1 MKGGGGCM
9 SRKIHFYILIF
20 FEVLLALSMLR
31 SYGLHFEYETLNS
44 VSLLSSQF
52 PQQLF
57 LVWFVFR
64 LMKDKRKVE
73 SILAV
78 FAFHICQLA
87 TYFIIPASIFKP
99 WLVSPV
105 LTVICL
111 IWLVIIIKKTE
122 LPTLLASFKSLS
134 AWQSS
139 VPLLGLGMVAIV
151 WSTHY
156 INIDLD
162 DLSSLTYILYPILEC
177 ASIFLFLTL
186 MTETIQK
193 KLRISSILIA
203 VVSLLELIYGFLV
216 DHIITDVSLFLLV
229 VSSYLVYLTNGN
241 TSTLVETWQ
250 QKYGFEVS
258 KESLLVEKR
267 TKPVVEE
274 RKIYDYADNP
284 EHKNHDYTNNQ
295 KQSNLVPDSIWL
307 WTAFILAL
315 RDLVVNLT
323 SVIYYPIDESNP
335 LAGIGWFMYFIMM
348 TPLIIIPTMML
359 PRAISTANKNRLYI
373 VAMLFI
379 LVARSSIEQLIVPA
393 LILYGVSK
401 IKEE

>member
-1 MKGGGGCM
+1 M
-9 SRKIHFYILIF
+9 SRKTWYYILIF

-44 VSLLSSQF
+44 VSVLSSQL
-52 PQQLF
+52 PQQVV

-64 LMKDKRKVE
+64 LLKDKRKAEGV
-73 SILAV
+73 LAV
-78 FAFHICQLA
+78 FAFHICQLV
-87 TYFIIPASIFKP
+87 TYFIVPASIFKP

-111 IWLVIIIKKTE
+111 IWLVIMIKKTE
-122 LPTLLASFKSLS
+122 LPTLLASFKSPS

-139 VPLLGLGMVAIV
+139 VPLLGLGMVAVV

-177 ASIFLFLTL
+177 ASIFLLLIL
-186 MTETIQK
+186 MTEENQK
-193 KLRISSILIA
+193 KLRISSIFII
-203 VVSLLELIYGFLV
+203 VTSLLELVYGFLV

-229 VSSYLVYLTNGN
+229 VSSYLVYRTNGN
-241 TSTLVETWQ
+241 TSTLVEKWQ
-250 QKYGFEVS
+250 KKYGFELS
-258 KESLLVEKR
+258 EDDLLVEKR
-267 TKPVVEE
+267 TKPVIEE
-274 RKIYDYADNP
+274 RKSYDYAESQRQLNP
-284 EHKNHDYTNNQ
+284 QGLH
-295 KQSNLVPDSIWL
+295 SPWL
-307 WTAFILAL
+307 WTAFILSL
-315 RDLVVNLT
+315 RDLVINLI

-359 PRAISTANKNRLYI
+359 PRAISTANKNRLYV
-373 VAMLFI
+373 VAGLFI
-379 LVARSSIEQLIVPA
+379 VSYGSIEQLIVPA

-401 IKEE
+401 ITEE

>member
-1 MKGGGGCM
+1 MMFSLRLNERWGGCM
-9 SRKIHFYILIF
+9 SRKTWYYILIF

-44 VSLLSSQF
+44 VSVLSSQL
-52 PQQLF
+52 PQQVV

-64 LMKDKRKVE
+64 LLKDKRKAEGV
-73 SILAV
+73 LAV
-78 FAFHICQLA
+78 LAFHICQLV

-111 IWLVIIIKKTE
+111 IWLVIMIKKTE
-122 LPTLLASFKSLS
+122 LPTLLATFKSPS

-139 VPLLGLGMVAIV
+139 VPLLGLGMVAVV

-177 ASIFLFLTL
+177 ASIFLLLIL
-186 MTETIQK
+186 MTEENQK
-193 KLRISSILIA
+193 KLRISSILLI
-203 VVSLLELIYGFLV
+203 VISLLELFYGFLV

-229 VSSYLVYLTNGN
+229 VSSYLVYRTNGN
-241 TSTLVETWQ
+241 TSTLVEKWQ
-250 QKYGFEVS
+250 KKYGFELS
-258 KESLLVEKR
+258 EDDLLVEKR
-267 TKPVVEE
+267 TKPVIEE
-274 RKIYDYADNP
+274 RKSYDYAESQRQLNP
-284 EHKNHDYTNNQ
+284 QGLHF
-295 KQSNLVPDSIWL
+295 PWL
-307 WTAFILAL
+307 WTAFILSL
-315 RDLVVNLT
+315 RDLVINLI

-359 PRAISTANKNRLYI
+359 PRAISTANKNRLYV
-373 VAMLFI
+373 VAGLFI
-379 LVARSSIEQLIVPA
+379 VSYGSIEQLIVPA

>member
-1 MKGGGGCM
+1 M
-9 SRKIHFYILIF
+9 SRKICFYILIF
-20 FEVLLALSMLR
+20 FEVLLALSMLK

-73 SILAV
+73 GILAV
-78 FAFHICQLA
+78 LAFHICQLV
-87 TYFIIPASIFKP
+87 TYFLIPASIFKP

-111 IWLVIIIKKTE
+111 IWLVIMIKKVE
-122 LPTLLASFKSLS
+122 LPTLLASFKSPS

-139 VPLLGLGMVAIV
+139 VPLLGLGMVAVV
-151 WSTHY
+151 WATHY
-156 INIDLD
+156 VKITTKDI
-162 DLSSLTYILYPILEC
+162 SGIFYILYPVLEC

-186 MTETIQK
+186 MTETTQK
-193 KLRISSILIA
+193 KLRISSILIM
-203 VVSLLELIYGFLV
+203 VISLLELIYGFLV

-229 VSSYLVYLTNGN
+229 VSSYLVYRTNGN
-241 TSTLVETWQ
+241 TSTLVEKWQ
-250 QKYGFEVS
+250 QKYGFEVR
-258 KESLLVEKR
+258 EDDLLVEKM

-274 RKIYDYADNP
+274 RKIYDYAESQRQLNP
-284 EHKNHDYTNNQ
+284 QILH
-295 KQSNLVPDSIWL
+295 SPWL

-359 PRAISTANKNRLYI
+359 PRAISTANKNRLYV
-373 VAMLFI
+373 VAGLFI
-379 LVARSSIEQLIVPA
+379 VSYGSIEQLIVPA

>member
-1 MKGGGGCM
+1 M
-9 SRKIHFYILIF
+9 SRKIRFYILIF
-20 FEVLLALSMLR
+20 FEVLLALSMLK

-73 SILAV
+73 GILAV
-78 FAFHICQLA
+78 LAFHICQLV

-111 IWLVIIIKKTE
+111 IWLVIMIKKTE
-122 LPTLLASFKSLS
+122 LPTLLASFKSPS

-139 VPLLGLGMVAIV
+139 VPLLGLGMVAV
-151 WSTHY
+151 MWATHY
-156 INIDLD
+156 VKITTKDI
-162 DLSSLTYILYPILEC
+162 SGIFYILYPVLEC

-186 MTETIQK
+186 MTEINQK
-193 KLRISSILIA
+193 KLRISSILLIA
-203 VVSLLELIYGFLV
+203 ISLLELIYGFLV

-229 VSSYLVYLTNGN
+229 VSSYLVYRTNGN
-241 TSTLVETWQ
+241 TSTLVEKWQ
-250 QKYGFEVS
+250 QKYGFEVR
-258 KESLLVEKR
+258 ENNLLVEKK
-267 TKPVVEE
+267 TKPVIEK
-274 RKIYDYADNP
+274 RKIYDYAESQRQLNP
-284 EHKNHDYTNNQ
+284 LSLH
-295 KQSNLVPDSIWL
+295 SPWL

-315 RDLVVNLT
+315 RNLVINLT
-323 SVIYYPIDESNP
+323 SVFYYPTNDPNP
-335 LAGIGWFMYFIMM
+335 LAGLDWFIQLILM
-348 TPLIIIPTMML
+348 TPLIIIPTVMF
-359 PRAISTANKNRLYI
+359 PRAIRTADKSRLYI
-373 VAMLFI
+373 VAALFFM
-379 LVARSSIEQLIVPA
+379 SYFSIEQLVVPA

>member
-1 MKGGGGCM
+1 M
-9 SRKIHFYILIF
+9 SRKTLYYILIF

-44 VSLLSSQF
+44 VSVLSSQL
-52 PQQLF
+52 PQQVV

-64 LMKDKRKVE
+64 LLKDKRKAEGV
-73 SILAV
+73 LAV
-78 FAFHICQLA
+78 LAFHICQLV

-105 LTVICL
+105 LTIMCL
-111 IWLVIIIKKTE
+111 IWLVITIRKTE
-122 LPTLLASFKSLS
+122 IPTLLASLKSSS

-139 VPLLGLGMVAIV
+139 VPLIGLGMVAVV

-162 DLSSLTYILYPILEC
+162 DLSSLTSILYPILEC
-177 ASIFLFLTL
+177 ASIFLLLNL
-186 MTETIQK
+186 MTEKTQK
-193 KLRISSILIA
+193 KLRISSILIIII
-203 VVSLLELIYGFLV
+203 SLLELIYAFLV

-229 VSSYLVYLTNGN
+229 VSSYLVYRTNGN
-241 TSTLVETWQ
+241 TSTLVEKWQ
-250 QKYGFEVS
+250 KKYGFELS
-258 KESLLVEKR
+258 EDDLLVEKR
-267 TKPVVEE
+267 TKPVIEE
-274 RKIYDYADNP
+274 RKSYDYAESQRQLNP
-284 EHKNHDYTNNQ
+284 QGLH
-295 KQSNLVPDSIWL
+295 SPWL
-307 WTAFILAL
+307 WTAFILSL
-315 RDLVVNLT
+315 RDLVINLI

-359 PRAISTANKNRLYI
+359 PRAISTANKNRLYV
-373 VAMLFI
+373 VAGLFI
-379 LVARSSIEQLIVPA
+379 VSYGSIEQLIVPA

-401 IKEE
+401 ITEE

>member
-1 MKGGGGCM
+1 M
-9 SRKIHFYILIF
+9 SRKICFYILIF
-20 FEVLLALSMLR
+20 FEVLLALSMLK

-73 SILAV
+73 GILAV
-78 FAFHICQLA
+78 LAFHICQLV
-87 TYFIIPASIFKP
+87 TYFLIPASIFKP

-105 LTVICL
+105 LTIICL
-111 IWLVIIIKKTE
+111 IWLVIMIKKVE
-122 LPTLLASFKSLS
+122 LPTLLASFKTSS

-139 VPLLGLGMVAIV
+139 VPLLGLGMVAVV
-151 WSTHY
+151 WATHY
-156 INIDLD
+156 VKITTKDI
-162 DLSSLTYILYPILEC
+162 SGIFYILYPVLEC

-186 MTETIQK
+186 MTETTQK
-193 KLRISSILIA
+193 KLRISSILIM
-203 VVSLLELIYGFLV
+203 VISLLELIYGFLV
-216 DHIITDVSLFLLV
+216 DHIITDVSIFLLV
-229 VSSYLVYLTNGN
+229 VSSYLVYRTNGN
-241 TSTLVETWQ
+241 TSTLVEKWQ
-250 QKYGFEVS
+250 QKYGFEVR
-258 KESLLVEKR
+258 EDDLLVEKM

-274 RKIYDYADNP
+274 RKIYDYAESQRQLNP
-284 EHKNHDYTNNQ
+284 QILH
-295 KQSNLVPDSIWL
+295 SPWL

-359 PRAISTANKNRLYI
+359 PRAISTANKNRLYV
-373 VAMLFI
+373 VAGLFI
-379 LVARSSIEQLIVPA
+379 VSYGSIEQLIVPA

>member
-1 MKGGGGCM
+1 M
-9 SRKIHFYILIF
+9 SRKTWYYILIF

-44 VSLLSSQF
+44 VSLLSSQL
-52 PQQLF
+52 PQQVV

-64 LMKDKRKVE
+64 LLKDKRKVE
-73 SILAV
+73 GILAV
-78 FAFHICQLA
+78 FAFHICQLV
-87 TYFIIPASIFKP
+87 TYFIVPASIFKP

-111 IWLVIIIKKTE
+111 IWLVIMIKKTE
-122 LPTLLASFKSLS
+122 LPTLLASFKSPS

-139 VPLLGLGMVAIV
+139 VPLLGLGMVAVV

-177 ASIFLFLTL
+177 ASIFLLLIL
-186 MTETIQK
+186 MTEENQK
-193 KLRISSILIA
+193 KLRISSILII
-203 VVSLLELIYGFLV
+203 VTSLLELVYGFLI

-229 VSSYLVYLTNGN
+229 VSSYLVYRTNGN
-241 TSTLVETWQ
+241 TSTLVEKWQ
-250 QKYGFEVS
+250 QKYDFEVR
-258 KESLLVEKR
+258 EDDLLVEKK
-267 TKPVVEE
+267 TKPVIEK
-274 RKIYDYADNP
+274 RKIYDYAESQRQLNP
-284 EHKNHDYTNNQ
+284 QILH
-295 KQSNLVPDSIWL
+295 SPWL

-359 PRAISTANKNRLYI
+359 PRAISTANKNRLYV
-373 VAMLFI
+373 VAGLFI
-379 LVARSSIEQLIVPA
+379 VSYGSIEQLIVPA

>member
-1 MKGGGGCM
+1 M
-9 SRKIHFYILIF
+9 SRKICFYILIF
-20 FEVLLALSMLR
+20 FEVLLALSMLK

-73 SILAV
+73 GILAV
-78 FAFHICQLA
+78 LAFHICQLV
-87 TYFIIPASIFKP
+87 TYFLIPASIFKP

-105 LTVICL
+105 LTIICL
-111 IWLVIIIKKTE
+111 IWLVIMIKKVE
-122 LPTLLASFKSLS
+122 LPTLLASFKTSS

-139 VPLLGLGMVAIV
+139 VPLLGLGMVAVV
-151 WSTHY
+151 WATHY
-156 INIDLD
+156 VKITTKDI
-162 DLSSLTYILYPILEC
+162 SGIFYILYPVLEC

-186 MTETIQK
+186 MTETTQK
-193 KLRISSILIA
+193 KLRISSILIM
-203 VVSLLELIYGFLV
+203 VISLLELIYGFLV

-229 VSSYLVYLTNGN
+229 VSSYLVYRTNGN
-241 TSTLVETWQ
+241 TSTLVEKWQ
-250 QKYGFEVS
+250 QKYGFEVR
-258 KESLLVEKR
+258 EDDLLVEKM

-274 RKIYDYADNP
+274 RKIYDYAKSQRQLNP
-284 EHKNHDYTNNQ
+284 QILH
-295 KQSNLVPDSIWL
+295 SPWL

-359 PRAISTANKNRLYI
+359 PRAISTANKNRLYV
-373 VAMLFI
+373 VAGLFI
-379 LVARSSIEQLIVPA
+379 VSYGSIEQLIVPA

>member
-1 MKGGGGCM
+1 M
-9 SRKIHFYILIF
+9 SRKICFYILIF
-20 FEVLLALSMLR
+20 FEVLLALSMLK

-73 SILAV
+73 GILAV
-78 FAFHICQLA
+78 LAFHICQLV
-87 TYFIIPASIFKP
+87 TYFLIPASIFKP

-105 LTVICL
+105 LTIICL
-111 IWLVIIIKKTE
+111 IWLVIMIKKVE
-122 LPTLLASFKSLS
+122 LPTLLASFKTPS

-139 VPLLGLGMVAIV
+139 VPLLGLGMVAVV
-151 WSTHY
+151 WATHY
-156 INIDLD
+156 VKITTKDI
-162 DLSSLTYILYPILEC
+162 SGIFYILYPVLEC

-186 MTETIQK
+186 MTETTQK
-193 KLRISSILIA
+193 KLRISSILIM
-203 VVSLLELIYGFLV
+203 VISLLELIYGFLV

-229 VSSYLVYLTNGN
+229 ASFYLVYRTNGN
-241 TSTLVETWQ
+241 TSTLVEKWQ
-250 QKYGFEVS
+250 QKYGFEVR
-258 KESLLVEKR
+258 EDDLLVEKK

-284 EHKNHDYTNNQ
+284 EHKNHDYTTNQ
-295 KQSNLVPDSIWL
+295 KQSNLAPDSIWL

-359 PRAISTANKNRLYI
+359 PRAISTANKNRLYV
-373 VAMLFI
+373 VAGLFI
-379 LVARSSIEQLIVPA
+379 VSYGSIEQLIVPA

>member
-1 MKGGGGCM
+1 M
-9 SRKIHFYILIF
+9 SRKTWYYILIF

-31 SYGLHFEYETLNS
+31 SNGLHFEYETLNS

-64 LMKDKRKVE
+64 LLKDKWKAEGV
-73 SILAV
+73 LAV
-78 FAFHICQLA
+78 LAFHICQLV

-105 LTVICL
+105 LTIMCL
-111 IWLVIIIKKTE
+111 IWLVITIRKTE
-122 LPTLLASFKSLS
+122 LPTLLASLKSSS

-139 VPLLGLGMVAIV
+139 VPLIGLGMVAVV

-156 INIDLD
+156 IHIDLD

-177 ASIFLFLTL
+177 ASIFLLLIL
-186 MTETIQK
+186 MTEENQK
-193 KLRISSILIA
+193 KLRISSILLIII
-203 VVSLLELIYGFLV
+203 SLLELIYAFLV

-229 VSSYLVYLTNGN
+229 VSSYLVYRTNGN
-241 TSTLVETWQ
+241 TSTLVEKWQ
-250 QKYGFEVS
+250 QKYGFEVR
-258 KESLLVEKR
+258 EDDLLVEKK
-267 TKPVVEE
+267 TKPVIEK
-274 RKIYDYADNP
+274 RKVYDYA
-284 EHKNHDYTNNQ
+284 ESQ
-295 KQSNLVPDSIWL
+295 RQLNLQILHSPWL

-359 PRAISTANKNRLYI
+359 PRAISTANKNRLYV
-373 VAMLFI
+373 VAGLFI
-379 LVARSSIEQLIVPA
+379 VSYGSIEQLIVPA

>member
-1 MKGGGGCM
+1 MKDGGGCM
-9 SRKIHFYILIF
+9 SRKIRFYILIF

-73 SILAV
+73 GILAV
-78 FAFHICQLA
+78 LAFQICQLV
-87 TYFIIPASIFKP
+87 TYFIIPVSIFEP

-105 LTVICL
+105 LTIICL
-111 IWLVIIIKKTE
+111 IWLVIMIKKTE
-122 LPTLLASFKSLS
+122 LPTLLASFKSPS

-139 VPLLGLGMVAIV
+139 VPFIGLGMVAVV
-151 WSTHY
+151 WATHY
-156 INIDLD
+156 VKITTKDI
-162 DLSSLTYILYPILEC
+162 SGIFYILYPVLEC

-186 MTETIQK
+186 MTEINQK
-193 KLRISSILIA
+193 KLRISSILIM
-203 VVSLLELIYGFLV
+203 VISLLELIYGFLV

-229 VSSYLVYLTNGN
+229 VSSYLVYRTNGN
-241 TSTLVETWQ
+241 TSTLVEKWQ
-250 QKYGFEVS
+250 QKYGFEVR
-258 KESLLVEKR
+258 KDNLLVEKK
-267 TKPVVEE
+267 TKPVIEK
-274 RKIYDYADNP
+274 RKIYDYAESQRQLNP
-284 EHKNHDYTNNQ
+284 LSLH
-295 KQSNLVPDSIWL
+295 SPWL

-315 RDLVVNLT
+315 RNLVINLT
-323 SVIYYPIDESNP
+323 SVFYYPTNDPNP
-335 LAGIGWFMYFIMM
+335 LAGLDWFIQLILM

-359 PRAISTANKNRLYI
+359 PRAISTANKNRLYV
-373 VAMLFI
+373 VAGLFI
-379 LVARSSIEQLIVPA
+379 VSYGSIEQLIVPA

>member
-1 MKGGGGCM
+1 M
-9 SRKIHFYILIF
+9 SRKICFYILIF

-73 SILAV
+73 GILAV
-78 FAFHICQLA
+78 FAFHICQLVN
-87 TYFIIPASIFKP
+87 YFIIPASIFKP

-111 IWLVIIIKKTE
+111 IWLVIMMKKTE
-122 LPTLLASFKSLS
+122 LPMLLASFKSPS
-134 AWQSS
+134 SWQSS
-139 VPLLGLGMVAIV
+139 VPLLGLGMVAV
-151 WSTHY
+151 MWATHY
-156 INIDLD
+156 VKITTKDI
-162 DLSSLTYILYPILEC
+162 SGIFYILYPVLEC

-186 MTETIQK
+186 MTEINRK
-193 KLRISSILIA
+193 KLRISSILII
-203 VVSLLELIYGFLV
+203 VISLLELVYGFLV

-229 VSSYLVYLTNGN
+229 VSSYLVYRTNGN
-241 TSTLVETWQ
+241 TSTLVEKWQ
-250 QKYGFEVS
+250 QKYGFEVR
-258 KESLLVEKR
+258 KDNLLVEKK
-267 TKPVVEE
+267 TKPVIEK
-274 RKIYDYADNP
+274 RKIYDYAESQRQLNP
-284 EHKNHDYTNNQ
+284 LSLH
-295 KQSNLVPDSIWL
+295 SPWL

-315 RDLVVNLT
+315 RNLVINLT
-323 SVIYYPIDESNP
+323 SVFYYPTNDPNP
-335 LAGIGWFMYFIMM
+335 LAGLDWFIQLILM

-359 PRAISTANKNRLYI
+359 PRAISTANKNRLYV
-373 VAMLFI
+373 VAGLFI
-379 LVARSSIEQLIVPA
+379 VSYGSIEQLIVPA

>member
-1 MKGGGGCM
+1 MFSLRLNERRGGCM

-73 SILAV
+73 GILAV
-78 FAFHICQLA
+78 LAFHVCQLV

-111 IWLVIIIKKTE
+111 IWLVIMMKKTE
-122 LPTLLASFKSLS
+122 LPMLLASFKSPS

-139 VPLLGLGMVAIV
+139 VPLLGLGMVAV
-151 WSTHY
+151 MWATHY
-156 INIDLD
+156 VKITTKDI
-162 DLSSLTYILYPILEC
+162 SGIFYILYPVLEC

-186 MTETIQK
+186 MTEINRK
-193 KLRISSILIA
+193 KLRISSILII
-203 VVSLLELIYGFLV
+203 VISLLELVYGFLV

-229 VSSYLVYLTNGN
+229 VSSYLVYRTNGN
-241 TSTLVETWQ
+241 TSTLVEKWQ
-250 QKYGFEVS
+250 QKYGFEVR
-258 KESLLVEKR
+258 KDNLLVEKK
-267 TKPVVEE
+267 TKPVIEK
-274 RKIYDYADNP
+274 RKIYDYAESQRQLNP
-284 EHKNHDYTNNQ
+284 LSLH
-295 KQSNLVPDSIWL
+295 SPWL

-315 RDLVVNLT
+315 RNLVINLT
-323 SVIYYPIDESNP
+323 SVFYYPTNDPNP
-335 LAGIGWFMYFIMM
+335 LAGLDWFIQLILM

-359 PRAISTANKNRLYI
+359 PRAISTANKNRLYV
-373 VAMLFI
+373 VAGLFI
-379 LVARSSIEQLIVPA
+379 VSYGSIEQLIVPA

>member
-1 MKGGGGCM
+1 M
-9 SRKIHFYILIF
+9 SRKICFYILIF
-20 FEVLLALSMLR
+20 FEVLLALSMLK

-52 PQQLF
+52 LQQLI

-73 SILAV
+73 GVLAV
-78 FAFHICQLA
+78 LAFHICQLV

-105 LTVICL
+105 LTIICL
-111 IWLVIIIKKTE
+111 IWLVIMIKKVE
-122 LPTLLASFKSLS
+122 LPTLLASFKSPS

-139 VPLLGLGMVAIV
+139 VPFIGLGMIAVV
-151 WSTHY
+151 WATHY
-156 INIDLD
+156 LKITIKDI
-162 DLSSLTYILYPILEC
+162 SGIFYILYPVLEC

-186 MTETIQK
+186 MTEINQK
-193 KLRISSILIA
+193 KLRTSSILIVA
-203 VVSLLELIYGFLV
+203 ISLLELIYGFLV

-229 VSSYLVYLTNGN
+229 VSSYLVYRTNGN
-241 TSTLVETWQ
+241 TSTLVEKWQ
-250 QKYGFEVS
+250 QKYGFDVREDD
-258 KESLLVEKR
+258 LLVEKK

-274 RKIYDYADNP
+274 HKIYDYAESP
-284 EHKNHDYTNNQ
+284 EHKNHDYTTNQ

-348 TPLIIIPTMML
+348 TPLIIIPTIML
-359 PRAISTANKNRLYI
+359 PRAISTANKNRLYV
-373 VAMLFI
+373 VAGLFI
-379 LVARSSIEQLIVPA
+379 VSYGSIEQLIVPA

>member
-1 MKGGGGCM
+1 M
-9 SRKIHFYILIF
+9 SRKICFYILIF
-20 FEVLLALSMLR
+20 FEVLLALSMLK

-52 PQQLF
+52 PQQLI

-73 SILAV
+73 GILAV
-78 FAFHICQLA
+78 LAFHICQLV

-105 LTVICL
+105 LTIICL
-111 IWLVIIIKKTE
+111 IWLVIMIKKVE
-122 LPTLLASFKSLS
+122 LPTLLASFKNPS

-139 VPLLGLGMVAIV
+139 VPLIGLGMIAVV

-193 KLRISSILIA
+193 KLRISSILIM
-203 VVSLLELIYGFLV
+203 VISLLELIYGFLV

-229 VSSYLVYLTNGN
+229 ASFYLVYRTNRN

-250 QKYGFEVS
+250 QKYGFEVR
-258 KESLLVEKR
+258 EDDLLVEKR

-284 EHKNHDYTNNQ
+284 EHKNHDYTTNQ
-295 KQSNLVPDSIWL
+295 KQSNLAPDSIWL

-359 PRAISTANKNRLYI
+359 PRAISTDNKNRLYV
-373 VAMLFI
+373 VAGLFI
-379 LVARSSIEQLIVPA
+379 VSYGSIEQLIVPA

>member
-1 MKGGGGCM
+1 MFSLRLNERWGSCM
-9 SRKIHFYILIF
+9 SRKTWYYILIF

-44 VSLLSSQF
+44 VSVLSSQL
-52 PQQLF
+52 PQQVV

-73 SILAV
+73 GILAV
-78 FAFHICQLA
+78 FAFHICQLV
-87 TYFIIPASIFKP
+87 TYFIVPASIFKP

-111 IWLVIIIKKTE
+111 IWLVIMIKKTE
-122 LPTLLASFKSLS
+122 LPTLLASFKSPS

-139 VPLLGLGMVAIV
+139 VPLLGLGMVAVV

-177 ASIFLFLTL
+177 ASIFLLLIL
-186 MTETIQK
+186 MTEENQK
-193 KLRISSILIA
+193 KLRISSILLI
-203 VVSLLELIYGFLV
+203 VISLLELFYGFLV

-229 VSSYLVYLTNGN
+229 VSSYLVYRTNGN
-241 TSTLVETWQ
+241 TSTLVEKWQ
-250 QKYGFEVS
+250 QKYGFEVR
-258 KESLLVEKR
+258 EDDLLVEKK
-267 TKPVVEE
+267 TKPVIEK
-274 RKIYDYADNP
+274 RKIYDYAESQRQLNP
-284 EHKNHDYTNNQ
+284 QILH
-295 KQSNLVPDSIWL
+295 SPWL

-359 PRAISTANKNRLYI
+359 PRAISTANKNRLYV
-373 VAMLFI
+373 VAGLFI
-379 LVARSSIEQLIVPA
+379 VSYGSIEQLIVPA

>member
-1 MKGGGGCM
+1 M
-9 SRKIHFYILIF
+9 SRKICFYILIF
-20 FEVLLALSMLR
+20 FEVLLALSMLK

-73 SILAV
+73 GILAV
-78 FAFHICQLA
+78 FAFHICQLV

-111 IWLVIIIKKTE
+111 IWLVIMIKKIE
-122 LPTLLASFKSLS
+122 LPTLLGSFKSPS

-139 VPLLGLGMVAIV
+139 VPFIGLGMVAVV
-151 WSTHY
+151 WATHY
-156 INIDLD
+156 VKITTKDI
-162 DLSSLTYILYPILEC
+162 SGIFYILYPVLEC

-186 MTETIQK
+186 MTEINQK
-193 KLRISSILIA
+193 KLRISSILII
-203 VVSLLELIYGFLV
+203 VVSLLELVYGFLV

-229 VSSYLVYLTNGN
+229 VSSYLVYRTNGN
-241 TSTLVETWQ
+241 TSTLVEKWQ
-250 QKYGFEVS
+250 QKYGVEVR
-258 KESLLVEKR
+258 EDNLLVEKK

-274 RKIYDYADNP
+274 RKIYDYAESQRQLNP
-284 EHKNHDYTNNQ
+284 QILH
-295 KQSNLVPDSIWL
+295 SPWL
-307 WTAFILAL
+307 WTAFILSL
-315 RDLVVNLT
+315 RDLVINLI
-323 SVIYYPIDESNP
+323 SVIYSPIDKFNP
-335 LAGIGWFMYFIMM
+335 LAGIDWFMQLILM
-348 TPLIIIPTMML
+348 TPLIIIPTVML
-359 PRAISTANKNRLYI
+359 PRAISTANKNRLYV
-373 VAMLFI
+373 VAGLFI
-379 LVARSSIEQLIVPA
+379 VSYGSIEQLIVPA

>member
-1 MKGGGGCM
+1 M
-9 SRKIHFYILIF
+9 SRKTWYYILIF

-44 VSLLSSQF
+44 VSVLSSQL
-52 PQQLF
+52 PQQVV

-64 LMKDKRKVE
+64 LLKDKRKAEGV
-73 SILAV
+73 LAV
-78 FAFHICQLA
+78 LAFHICQLV

-105 LTVICL
+105 LTIMCL
-111 IWLVIIIKKTE
+111 IWLVITIRKTE
-122 LPTLLASFKSLS
+122 LPTLLASLKSSS

-139 VPLLGLGMVAIV
+139 VPLIGLGMVAVV

-156 INIDLD
+156 IHIDLD

-177 ASIFLFLTL
+177 ASIFLLLIL
-186 MTETIQK
+186 MTEENQK
-193 KLRISSILIA
+193 KLRISSILLIII
-203 VVSLLELIYGFLV
+203 SLLELIYAFLV

-229 VSSYLVYLTNGN
+229 VSSYLVYRTNGN
-241 TSTLVETWQ
+241 TSTLVEKWQ
-250 QKYGFEVS
+250 QKYGFEVR
-258 KESLLVEKR
+258 EDDLLVEKK
-267 TKPVVEE
+267 TKPVIEK
-274 RKIYDYADNP
+274 RKVYDYAESQRQLNP
-284 EHKNHDYTNNQ
+284 QGLHF
-295 KQSNLVPDSIWL
+295 PWL
-307 WTAFILAL
+307 WTAFILSL
-315 RDLVVNLT
+315 RDLVINLI

-348 TPLIIIPTMML
+348 TPLIIIPTMMP
-359 PRAISTANKNRLYI
+359 PRAISTANKNRLYV
-373 VAMLFI
+373 VAGLFI
-379 LVARSSIEQLIVPA
+379 VSYGSIEQLIVPA

>member
-1 MKGGGGCM
+1 MFSLRLNERLGSCM
-9 SRKIHFYILIF
+9 SRKTWYYILIF

-44 VSLLSSQF
+44 VSVLSSQL
-52 PQQLF
+52 PQQVV
-57 LVWFVFR
+57 LVWFFFR
-64 LMKDKRKVE
+64 LLKDKRKAEGV
-73 SILAV
+73 LAV
-78 FAFHICQLA
+78 LAFHICQLV

-105 LTVICL
+105 LTIMCL
-111 IWLVIIIKKTE
+111 IWLVITIRKTE
-122 LPTLLASFKSLS
+122 LPTLLASLKSSS

-139 VPLLGLGMVAIV
+139 VPLIGLGMVAVV

-156 INIDLD
+156 IHIDLD

-177 ASIFLFLTL
+177 ASIFLLLIL
-186 MTETIQK
+186 MTEENQK
-193 KLRISSILIA
+193 KLRISSILLI
-203 VVSLLELIYGFLV
+203 VISLLELFYGFLV

-229 VSSYLVYLTNGN
+229 VSSYLVYRTNGN
-241 TSTLVETWQ
+241 TSTLVEKWQ
-250 QKYGFEVS
+250 KKYGFELS
-258 KESLLVEKR
+258 EDDLLVEKR
-267 TKPVVEE
+267 TKPVIEE
-274 RKIYDYADNP
+274 RKSYDYAESQRQLNP
-284 EHKNHDYTNNQ
+284 QGLH
-295 KQSNLVPDSIWL
+295 SPWL
-307 WTAFILAL
+307 WTAFILSL
-315 RDLVVNLT
+315 RDLVINLI

-359 PRAISTANKNRLYI
+359 PRAISTANKNRLYV
-373 VAMLFI
+373 VAGLFI
-379 LVARSSIEQLIVPA
+379 VSYGSIEQLIVPA

>member
-1 MKGGGGCM
+1 M
-9 SRKIHFYILIF
+9 SRKICFYILIF
-20 FEVLLALSMLR
+20 FEVLLALSMLK

-73 SILAV
+73 GILAV
-78 FAFHICQLA
+78 LAFHICQLV
-87 TYFIIPASIFKP
+87 TYFLIPASIFKP

-105 LTVICL
+105 LTIICL
-111 IWLVIIIKKTE
+111 IWLVIMIKKVE
-122 LPTLLASFKSLS
+122 LPTLLASFKTSS

-139 VPLLGLGMVAIV
+139 VPLLGLGMVAVV
-151 WSTHY
+151 WATHY
-156 INIDLD
+156 VKITTKDI
-162 DLSSLTYILYPILEC
+162 SGIFYILYPVLEC

-186 MTETIQK
+186 IAETTQK
-193 KLRISSILIA
+193 KLRISSIFII
-203 VVSLLELIYGFLV
+203 VTSLLELVYGFLV

-229 VSSYLVYLTNGN
+229 VSSYLVYRTNGN
-241 TSTLVETWQ
+241 TSTLVEKWQ
-250 QKYGFEVS
+250 QKYGFEVR
-258 KESLLVEKR
+258 EDDLLVEKM

-274 RKIYDYADNP
+274 RKIYDYAESQRQLNP
-284 EHKNHDYTNNQ
+284 QILH
-295 KQSNLVPDSIWL
+295 SPWL

-359 PRAISTANKNRLYI
+359 PRAISTANKNRLYV
-373 VAMLFI
+373 VAGLFI
-379 LVARSSIEQLIVPA
+379 VSYGSIEQLIVPA

>member
-1 MKGGGGCM
+1 M
-9 SRKIHFYILIF
+9 SRKICFYILIF
-20 FEVLLALSMLR
+20 FEVLLALSMLK

-73 SILAV
+73 GILAV
-78 FAFHICQLA
+78 LAFHICQLV

-111 IWLVIIIKKTE
+111 IWLVIMIKKIE
-122 LPTLLASFKSLS
+122 LPTLLGSFKSPS

-139 VPLLGLGMVAIV
+139 VPFIGLGMVAVV
-151 WSTHY
+151 WATHY
-156 INIDLD
+156 VKITTKDI
-162 DLSSLTYILYPILEC
+162 SGIFYILYPVLEC

-186 MTETIQK
+186 MTEINQK
-193 KLRISSILIA
+193 KLRISSIFIM
-203 VVSLLELIYGFLV
+203 VISLLELIYGFLV

-229 VSSYLVYLTNGN
+229 VSSYLVYRVNGN
-241 TSTLVETWQ
+241 TLTLVEKWQ
-250 QKYGFEVS
+250 QKYGVEVR
-258 KESLLVEKR
+258 EDDLLVEKK
-267 TKPVVEE
+267 TKPVIEK
-274 RKIYDYADNP
+274 RKIYDYAESQRQLNP
-284 EHKNHDYTNNQ
+284 QILH
-295 KQSNLVPDSIWL
+295 SPWL

-359 PRAISTANKNRLYI
+359 PRAISTANKNRLYV
-373 VAMLFI
+373 VAGLFI
-379 LVARSSIEQLIVPA
+379 VSYGSIEQLIVPA

>member
-1 MKGGGGCM
+1 M
-9 SRKIHFYILIF
+9 SRKICFYILIF

-73 SILAV
+73 GILAV
-78 FAFHICQLA
+78 FAFHICQLV
-87 TYFIIPASIFKP
+87 TYFIVPASIFKP
-99 WLVSPV
+99 WSVSPV

-111 IWLVIIIKKTE
+111 IWLVIMMKKTE
-122 LPTLLASFKSLS
+122 LPMLLASFKSPS

-139 VPLLGLGMVAIV
+139 VPLLGLGMVAV
-151 WSTHY
+151 MWATHY
-156 INIDLD
+156 VKITTKDI
-162 DLSSLTYILYPILEC
+162 SGIFYILYPVLEC

-186 MTETIQK
+186 MTEINRK
-193 KLRISSILIA
+193 KLRISSILII
-203 VVSLLELIYGFLV
+203 VISLLELVYGFLV

-229 VSSYLVYLTNGN
+229 VSSYLVYRTNGN
-241 TSTLVETWQ
+241 TSTLVEKWQ
-250 QKYGFEVS
+250 QKYGFEVR
-258 KESLLVEKR
+258 KDNLLVEKK
-267 TKPVVEE
+267 TKPVIEK
-274 RKIYDYADNP
+274 RKIYDYAESQRQLNP
-284 EHKNHDYTNNQ
+284 LSLH
-295 KQSNLVPDSIWL
+295 SPWL

-315 RDLVVNLT
+315 RNLVINLT
-323 SVIYYPIDESNP
+323 PVFYYPIDDSNP
-335 LAGIGWFMYFIMM
+335 LAGIGWFMYFIVM
-348 TPLIIIPTMML
+348 TPLIIIPTVML
-359 PRAISTANKNRLYI
+359 PRAIRTADKSRLYI
-373 VAMLFI
+373 VAALFFM
-379 LVARSSIEQLIVPA
+379 SYFSIEQLIVPA